1 MVSSGNLWRETAQ
14 NSTNPQRLEQDVSCE
29 VAVIGAG
36 FTGLSAA
43 LHLAQAG
50 VDVTL
55 IEAET
60 IGHGGSGRNV
70 GLVNAGLWK
79 PPDQVL
85 ATLGQAHGER
95 MNTVLSQGPAVV
107 F

>member
-85 ATLGQAHGER
+85 APLGKR
-95 MNTVLSQGPAVV
+95 TVNG
-107 F
+107 